1 MGAGH
6 SVPPP
11 LVCET
16 MKLPAAIIL
25 LLIAIVGAACSS
37 ASADSVDEI
46 PATTTTTVAAPVI
59 TTTVPTAG
67 EPPASATRSTSTL
80 AEAVVPLESALYD
93 AADHVDDRA
102 VPTSISIEGIG
113 VAEAPV
119 VDVGVEENGDMEIPG
134 AKDVGWYRFNPTPGE
149 PGSSVLAAHISY
161 NGTPGVFRYLADVEI
176 GERVVVAFDD
186 GTTSEF
192 EIVELAQYDKDELPD
207 DRVFAKDGDPVLTL
221 ITCGG
226 DFNRSLRSYED
237 NVIAYAVPVAT

>member
-6 SVPPP
+6 IVPPP
-11 LVCET
+11 FDCET
-16 MKLPAAIIL
+16 MKYPAAIVL
-25 LLIAIVGAACSS
+25 LLIALVGAACSS
-37 ASADSVDEI
+37 ASADPLDEASATTTTI
-46 PATTTTTVAAPVI
+46 PATTTTT
-59 TTTVPTAG
+59 TVSPAE
-67 EPPASATRSTSTL
+67 EPPASATRSTSAL
-80 AEAVVPLESALYD
+80 ADAVVPLESALYD
-93 AADHVDDRA
+93 AADHADDRA

-113 VAEAPV
+113 VDEAPV

-192 EIVELAQYDKDELPD
+192 EIVELAQYDKEELPD

-237 NVIAYAVPVAT
+237 NVVAYAVPVAT